1 MISVIV
7 PVYNTEQYLGRCM
20 DSILDSAYQDFEVI
34 LVNDGSEDK
43 SPEICWKYYEKDSRI
58 KVINQ
63 EHTGVSVA
71 RNRGIEECC
80 GEWVVFVDSDDFISK
95 DFFTR
100 ISQEKYQCCDLLI
113 FDYQRLKTNLRKTAN
128 TRGCGDGR
136 EFEYHA
142 GDRQQMA
149 ETFLNGVRLTRGGNM
164 NLFSPWAKAYKKSV
178 LEQHHI
184 RFDVNLSIEED
195 RIFNL
200 EYLQHVQSCIYI
212 RKKVYFVEVRPNS
225 ATRGFYSDF
234 LQNDTRYQKQL
245 KDILERQGV
254 ISEVEEAYCNSV
266 LSCMADVLIRGI
278 FHPCSPRERDE
289 NYSLCKKMHRYGIYK
304 RALRYNGKT
313 GVIPRRILLFFFRKQ
328 CWGIVMLISKAC
340 YRILDMAEE
349 L

>member
-7 PVYNTEQYLGRCM
+7 PVYNTEQYLGRCIE
-20 DSILDSAYQDFEVI
+20 SILDSVYQDFELI
-34 LVNDGSEDK
+34 LVNDGSEDRG
-43 SPEICWKYYEKDSRI
+43 PEICRRYCEKDRRI
-58 KVINQ
+58 KVTDQ
-63 EHTGVSVA
+63 EHAGVSAA

-113 FDYQRLKTNLRKTAN
+113 FDYQRLKIKLRKTVN
-128 TRGCGDGR
+128 TRRCGDER

-142 GDRQQMA
+142 GDRQKMA
-149 ETFLNGVRLTRGGNM
+149 ETFLNGGQLTRDGNIS
-164 NLFSPWAKAYKKSV
+164 LFSPCAKAYKKSV

-184 RFDVNLSIEED
+184 RFDLNLSIGED

-234 LQNDTRYQKQL
+234 LQNDIRYQKQL

-278 FHPCSPRERDE
+278 FHPSSPRKRYE
-289 NYSLCKKMHRYGIYK
+289 NYSLCKKMHRYGIY
-304 RALRYNGKT
+304 RQALRYNRKT

-328 CWGIVMLISKAC
+328 CWGIVMLISKTC
-340 YRILDMAEE
+340 FKILDMAEG